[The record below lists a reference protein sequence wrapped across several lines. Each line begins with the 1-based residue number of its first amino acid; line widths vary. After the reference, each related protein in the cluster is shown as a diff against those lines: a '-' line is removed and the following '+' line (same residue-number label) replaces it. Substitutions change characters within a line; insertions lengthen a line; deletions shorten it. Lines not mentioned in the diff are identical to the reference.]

1 MKIIKGNFVFSKDL
15 KNLEYLENYYLVLK
29 KDRIKE

>member
-1 MKIIKGNFVFSKDL
+1 L

-29 KDRIKE
+29 KDRIKEWGRKKIDER